1 VCLGAVAIV
10 TFVAFK
16 LIPVNATTAGFA
28 YLLLVLAV
36 ASTWGFLEAAITS
49 VAATLMF
56 NRYFFEPIGT
66 FTIAEPQNW
75 VALFSF
81 LATALV
87 ASRLSEKAKRRA
99 VDAIERQPD
108 IERLYSFSRSILLSG
123 KDEPFPKQLVRK
135 LAEIFELARQCCT
148 TAGQESFIETVR

>member
-1 VCLGAVAIV
+1 MSPRCAATGSSHAPGCCTISKADLIKRAFRLFVCLGAVAII

-66 FTIAEPQNW
+66 FTI
-75 VALFSF
+75 S
-81 LATALV
+81 
-87 ASRLSEKAKRRA
+87 
-99 VDAIERQPD
+99 
-108 IERLYSFSRSILLSG
+108 
-123 KDEPFPKQLVRK
+123 
-135 LAEIFELARQCCT
+135 
-148 TAGQESFIETVR
+148 